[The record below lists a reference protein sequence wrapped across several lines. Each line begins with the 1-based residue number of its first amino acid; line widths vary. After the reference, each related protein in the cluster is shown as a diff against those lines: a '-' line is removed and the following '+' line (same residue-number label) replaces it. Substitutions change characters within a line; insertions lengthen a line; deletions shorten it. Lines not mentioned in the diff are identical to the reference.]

1 MADSS
6 RAPTDGEASTR
17 GRIAGR
23 KATAGGDKV
32 TDADG
37 TRKILAAR
45 GETAAARGEVAAKV
59 ATGGGKMVAAGGST
73 LGGKN

>member
-1 MADSS
+1 MKH
-6 RAPTDGEASTR
+6 RLVVELR
-17 GRIAGR
+17 VERR
-23 KATAGGDKV
+23 LLAGGDKA
-32 TDADG
+32 TGADG

-59 ATGGGKMVAAGGST
+59 ATGGGKTVAAGGST